1 MLLRGV
7 ARRLPLAAVG
17 VVGGAAASQ
26 TRCEGGS
33 QFGWWSTGNYA
44 PGLGARAKARDT
56 RGAEPMDVEG
66 PLVPLSYRYVGTKI
80 ERSPRAKL
88 LMSDPEV
95 EACAR
100 LINDLLDLAFFDEED
115 EQEIFEFCVCHV
127 AEVLSLRLPN
137 RVLAMIHNSKR
148 MPQSDADAIE
158 RNICEWVFDYVELP
172 FLDCLDRRCVVR
184 CVVKLMT
191 RSMTLERCPVGAD
204 MSAEE
209 HTRIVTDIFLKSVD
223 HRFTDESERQRL
235 ATSFAAYAEK
245 VPLVPGNVVASVCDR
260 LVESLAEDVHGAIS
274 SAYSQCND
282 AIVRGEDL
290 VALARE
296 ESAKAFHATSEETI
310 TQRPFEAIFC
320 CHLCRE
326 IMESDEFPLNYCP
339 RSFKASASV
348 VFMKEILTMIETDKL
363 EAVFDGLREGV
374 AKSKDAAK

>member
-17 VVGGAAASQ
+17 AVGGAAASQ
-26 TRCEGGS
+26 SRCEGGS

-172 FLDCLDRRCVVR
+172 FLD
-184 CVVKLMT
+184 
-191 RSMTLERCPVGAD
+191 
-204 MSAEE
+204 
-209 HTRIVTDIFLKSVD
+209 
-223 HRFTDESERQRL
+223 
-235 ATSFAAYAEK
+235 
-245 VPLVPGNVVASVCDR
+245 
-260 LVESLAEDVHGAIS
+260 
-274 SAYSQCND
+274 
-282 AIVRGEDL
+282 
-290 VALARE
+290 
-296 ESAKAFHATSEETI
+296 
-310 TQRPFEAIFC
+310 
-320 CHLCRE
+320 
-326 IMESDEFPLNYCP
+326 
-339 RSFKASASV
+339 
-348 VFMKEILTMIETDKL
+348 
-363 EAVFDGLREGV
+363 
-374 AKSKDAAK
+374 